1 MAVAKKMTTIEDPGF
16 SHPAEAPVSHGMV
29 TARSTGTTR
38 VENPLLGMLGQLA
51 TSPNFNPEAFRMT
64 VDLLREEKTAQ
75 AKAEFQRDLALFQ
88 AGCEPVPRK
97 GRGHNNKAYAR
108 LEDILDTTLEPRTK
122 HGFSLTHELRQSAD
136 KIVIVAILAHRG
148 GYERTCSIE
157 LPLDTS
163 GSKNIVQAHGSTTT
177 YGKRMTAAAVL
188 GVSTGDEDDDG
199 KAAAAGATITDAQS
213 DELMAE
219 IRATSTQV
227 DKFLEFYKIES
238 VSDLPVS
245 KLRHAKDF
253 LALKRKKAQ

>member
-1 MAVAKKMTTIEDPGF
+1 MSTAVAEKPKRTSAQVVEM
-16 SHPAEAPVSHGMV
+16 PAVQA
-29 TARSTGTTR
+29 
-38 VENPLLGMLGQLA
+38 NPLLGMLGQLA
-51 TSPNFNPEAFRMT
+51 TSPNFNPEAFKMT

-88 AGCEPVPRK
+88 ADCEPVPRK

-199 KAAAAGATITDAQS
+199 RAAAAGETISDDQVAQLQTLIL
-213 DELMAE
+213 ETKTPMAE
-219 IRATSTQV
+219 YLKLGKV
-227 DKFLEFYKIES
+227 ES
-238 VSDLPVS
+238 LTEITAANFQAA
-245 KLRHAKDF
+245 LRVLQQRKAKM
-253 LALKRKKAQ
+253 AKAAAQ

>member
-1 MAVAKKMTTIEDPGF
+1 MSTAVIEKPKR
-16 SHPAEAPVSHGMV
+16 AATVVETQAAP
-29 TARSTGTTR
+29 T
-38 VENPLLGMLGQLA
+38 NPLLGMLGQLA

-75 AKAEFQRDLALFQ
+75 SKAEFQRDLALFQ
-88 AGCEPVPRK
+88 ADCEPVPRK

-122 HGFSLTHELRQSAD
+122 HGFSLTHELRQTGD

-199 KAAAAGATITDAQS
+199 KAAGN
-213 DELMAE
+213 
-219 IRATSTQV
+219 
-227 DKFLEFYKIES
+227 
-238 VSDLPVS
+238 
-245 KLRHAKDF
+245 
-253 LALKRKKAQ
+253 KKADASPLITEAECAALEALLKKANLEKQIIFESFNVEALSELTKAQHDEIETKVNKKLKKS

>member
-1 MAVAKKMTTIEDPGF
+1 MAVAKKITTIEDPGF
-16 SHPAEAPVSHGMV
+16 SHPMPAQMRQP
-29 TARSTGTTR
+29 
-38 VENPLLGMLGQLA
+38 ENPLLAMLGQLA
-51 TSPNFNPEAFRMT
+51 TNPNFNPEAFRMT

-88 AGCEPVPRK
+88 ADCEPVPRK

-122 HGFSLTHELRQSAD
+122 HGFSLTHELRQTGD
-136 KIVIVAILAHRG
+136 KIVIVAILGHRG

-177 YGKRMTAAAVL
+177 YGKRMTAGAVL

-199 KAAAAGATITDAQS
+199 KSAAAAETISDDQVAQLRLLIVETNS
-213 DELMAE
+213 DIA
-219 IRATSTQV
+219 
-227 DKFLEFYKIES
+227 KFCAMGGVQTLEDIKKDDFAS
-238 VSDLPVS
+238 AV
-245 KLRHAKDF
+245 KL
-253 LALKRKKAQ
+253 LEQKRKKGA